1 VFAPTAL
8 GVNFAQ
14 RGDTNWQ
21 GYPFGAISTEREPC
35 FLFPSYSGEMKRMA
49 SPWKRLLRDDSG
61 ITAIECALIA
71 AIMSGVLVVVA
82 FALGES
88 MRDFLYDLINL
99 LP

>member
-1 VFAPTAL
+1 
-8 GVNFAQ
+8 
-14 RGDTNWQ
+14 
-21 GYPFGAISTEREPC
+21 
-35 FLFPSYSGEMKRMA
+35 MA

-61 ITAIECALIA
+61 ITAIEYALIA